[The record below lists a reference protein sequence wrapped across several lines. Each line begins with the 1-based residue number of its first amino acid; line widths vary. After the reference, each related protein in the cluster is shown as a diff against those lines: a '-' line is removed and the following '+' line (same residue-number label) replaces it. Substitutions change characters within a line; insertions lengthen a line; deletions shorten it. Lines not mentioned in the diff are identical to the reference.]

1 MKRYNLT
8 ILIVLIVAACPTVR
22 SYGFIET
29 VFDNLQTQ
37 STITRNIATRAEQEN
52 AKKRAE
58 ALLQKQ
64 ASLGRHHFILVKT
77 TSDDDVAPAEH
88 EKSMYV
94 IYDTQRHTTA
104 DKYAYSNITAPK
116 GSTVD
121 VGGVDVCIA
130 E

>member
-1 MKRYNLT
+1 MKLHKLT
-8 ILIVLIVAACPTVR
+8 ILLVVILTACPTVR
-22 SYGFIET
+22 SFGFIET

-37 STITRNIATRAEQEN
+37 GSITRNIATRAEQET

-58 ALLQKQ
+58 LLLQKQ
-64 ASLGRHHFILVKT
+64 ASLARHRYIMVRT
-77 TSDDDVAPAEH
+77 TSDDDVAPVDH
-88 EKSMYV
+88 KKSTYV
-94 IYDTQRHTTA
+94 IYDTERHTTA

-116 GSTVD
+116 GASVD